1 MRVCISC
8 SGQLNTVNYYP
19 HEFVVVIQK
28 FLQVLTAKGN
38 GKKKKKLVEFIQVWN
53 YKLHSSK
60 VIESDSKDI
69 YKFIKDFYFK

>member
-1 MRVCISC
+1 M
-8 SGQLNTVNYYP
+8 
-19 HEFVVVIQK
+19 
-28 FLQVLTAKGN
+28 AKKN
-38 GKKKKKLVEFIQVWN
+38 KKLVEFIQVWN